1 MKIGAIDIGS
11 NSVRLMMWADGKTLY
26 KRLKSTRL
34 GEGLASSG
42 RMSPQAIERTAVAVG
57 EFVGKAQEEGAERI
71 YAFATAAAR
80 SAANGEEFLAAVRR
94 LCGVEVDVLSG
105 EDEAKIG
112 LLGAL
117 GGADGGIIDVGGAS
131 TEITVQKDGKRIY
144 SKSVNIG
151 TVRIFDVAGR
161 DFRKISEV
169 VGEKI
174 SSFGDCDFSGTD
186 MRAIG
191 GTASRIAS
199 IKLGLKEYDPALI
212 DGTSL
217 TVAEMRRYAEWLTSL
232 TPQQIRERTILTKSA
247 DIVGG
252 GAALLCMIMEKFGI
266 QSVTVSE
273 SDNLEGYVLYKLS
286 EASETRMPRGT
297 EGENQ

>member
-34 GEGLASSG
+34 GEGLALSG

-80 SAANGEEFLAAVRR
+80 SAANGEELLAAVRR

-161 DFRKISEV
+161 DLRKIEEV

-174 SSFGDCDFSGTD
+174 SAFGDCDFSGTD

-199 IKLGLKEYDPALI
+199 IKLGLKEYDAALI

-217 TVAEMRRYAEWLTSL
+217 TVGEMRRYAEWLTSL

-252 GAALLCMIMEKFGI
+252 GAVLFFMMMEKFGI
-266 QSVTVSE
+266 QNVTVSE

-286 EASETRMPRGT
+286 EASGTRLPRGT
-297 EGENQ
+297 ERENQ